1 MPKYVVLRI
10 PTENKPPDRSAAM
23 TTPNPDFKNIRHWR
37 GYQYQAFEELC
48 YQLRDPTPEG
58 AELVETGNPDGG
70 LEWYVTF
77 RNGIQWGWQAKF
89 SFDIDNILKEMEKS
103 LKTVVGK
110 RPNCRR
116 LTFCIPSKLSDAA
129 EEGKHKSARQ
139 KFEDRKRS
147 WKSRIPGAGR
157 VCIDLWSEGDLL
169 QRLVNHPGQ
178 RGIMR
183 FFWDKEV
190 FSPEWCE
197 RRMSIAHGVAGKRYT
212 PELHVDLPVSFAL
225 EGLAM
230 SKTYWRRFRD
240 VRNSVLFAMGKIQIS
255 RYAGLGMTC
264 KLHQLK
270 KKMDEW
276 QCATPERSTL
286 PQHLEPESLLALTQN
301 CMGLIPNVDQPRP
314 PEGQW
319 TRTHQLTEELA
330 RHLRSVKSCLSGF
343 RELMLSDASKAAA
356 SGALLL
362 KGSAGQGKTHLFC
375 DMGDRT
381 VKAKHPAVVILGSS
395 LSGRNVWSEIA
406 DQLGLGVVGSEEL
419 VSAMQAAAEASNA
432 PFLLLIDALNEAA
445 DPAAWREELPRLFAE
460 VAQNPWISVA
470 VSVRSTFL
478 DMVLPEGG
486 LNGNV
491 LQVEHPGFNGRES
504 EATERFFD
512 AFGLEQP
519 RIPLLMPEF
528 INPLFLKICCENM
541 SGNDPSAP
549 SLEEAHLS
557 QTFRQ
562 YLEWKG
568 KRIAEHLGM
577 DPGLR
582 PVQKTIDEFSKAL
595 VEANSN
601 NLPYEHASR
610 LIDASGHGRQWPDTL
625 FGQLLS
631 EGVLDDDWIWDFE
644 TGKRS
649 RVVRFTYQQL
659 SDYQVASVLLDPF
672 DGDAES
678 LRRALS
684 PGEPLHKT
692 LLDAPPSWIEAL
704 AVLVPERF
712 GIELLDTADWDLDTD
727 HRRVWTS
734 ALIKS
739 VHVRRPSAV
748 TERTIKLLADAQ
760 VDARDVVE
768 ISLSVATQPQHR
780 LNAYWLHERLKQ
792 MSMPYRDV
800 TWSRHIDNTLDGGGP
815 LDRLIRWASRS
826 RRPDCPPDVVELA
839 ATALAWTF
847 TSPNRTL
854 RDHATKAL
862 SQLLSEHLSVL
873 PTLISR
879 FAGVNDPYVIERLAV
894 ACHGAALCGGTAKP
908 QAVVCAAEE
917 LKRVVFADDQP
928 PNAIARD
935 AVRGIYEW
943 CLHNGWVDEHACKEA
958 LPPYSSDP
966 PEEPPTEE
974 QIRRDCDIRS
984 QDAESASLSYGQ
996 LLNSVFGMGD
1006 FGIYIIQSALRNF
1019 TSHPLDKTIPKG
1031 DTRVMFDA
1039 TWAQRWVFQ
1048 RVISLGWTPMRFAD
1062 FDLRVNRF
1070 MSRTDHKPERFGK
1083 KYQWMA
1089 FHELIARIADNFHMM
1104 PEYGGKPVIY
1114 EGPWQLSQR
1123 DIDPTLPPPR
1133 RTLNVDGESVVGKT
1147 FVGDG
1152 DHWWLPDGPRYSDD
1166 DPPASEGW
1174 GTDQSDVPEFKQL
1187 VRCQDG
1193 DGAKWVV
1200 LHAWYTWASGRPRE
1214 QIGHS
1219 RRREIWSHIYSW
1231 LVRPERRK
1239 MVVRYLEQRPLM
1251 GRWMPEG
1258 ASNTDAAYLGEL
1270 PWAISRDS
1278 SEDIWKPVQHS
1289 RDEEPIGPKVSPAW
1303 EEYNWEGHGRDC
1315 SINDGVQA
1323 WYPAHLLFDAGALTW
1338 NPGTREWRDRAGVT
1352 VAQFVESGGHRAL
1365 LVRED
1370 WLKRTLHSAGL
1381 DVVFGWLGEKRL
1393 LEKDGIVGDWTE
1405 ISAVAAFDRDRWIFG
1420 ERRLE
1425 TRRQQTKMCRAG
1437 VSNSASSTAQ

>member
-1 MPKYVVLRI
+1 
-10 PTENKPPDRSAAM
+10 M
-23 TTPNPDFKNIRHWR
+23 TTLNHDLKNIRQWSGSQH
-37 GYQYQAFEELC
+37 QAFEELC
-48 YQLRDPTPEG
+48 YQLRDPTPKG
-58 AELVETGNPDGG
+58 AELVKTGNPDGG
-70 LEWYVTF
+70 LEWYITF

-89 SFDIDNILKEMEKS
+89 SFDVDDLLKGMETS
-103 LKTVVGK
+103 LKTVVRK
-110 RPNCRR
+110 RKNCRR
-116 LTFCIPSKLSDAA
+116 LTFCIPFNLPDAVGA
-129 EEGKHKSARQ
+129 GKFKSARQ

-147 WKSRIPGAGR
+147 WKRRIPGADR
-157 VCIDLWSEGDLL
+157 VRIDLWSEGDLL
-169 QRLVNHPGQ
+169 QRLVGHPGQ

-183 FFWDKEV
+183 FFWDKDV
-190 FSPEWCE
+190 FSSKWCE
-197 RRMSIAHGVAGKRYT
+197 RRMSIAHGRAGMRYT
-212 PELHVDLPVSFAL
+212 PELHVGLPVSFAL

-230 SKTYWRRFRD
+230 SESYWRRFRD
-240 VRNSVLFAMGKIQIS
+240 DRNSILLAMEQIQIS
-255 RYAGLGMTC
+255 RYAGLGMTH
-264 KLHQLK
+264 KLHRLK
-270 KKMDEW
+270 RKMDEW
-276 QCATPERSTL
+276 QRATPEKSTL
-286 PQHLEPESLLALTQN
+286 PQRLEQKSLLDLTQD
-301 CMGLIPNVDQPRP
+301 CMCLIPNVDQSRP

-319 TRTHQLTEELA
+319 TQTQHLTEELA
-330 RHLRSVKSCLSGF
+330 HHLRSVKSGLNRF
-343 RELMLSDASKAAA
+343 QELLRSDASKAAA

-362 KGSAGQGKTHLFC
+362 KGPAGQGKTHLFC
-375 DMGDRT
+375 DMGDRA
-381 VKAKHPAVVILGSS
+381 VRAKRPAAVILGGR

-406 DQLGLGVVGSEEL
+406 KQMGLADVGSEVL
-419 VSAMQAAAEASNA
+419 ISAMHAAAEASNA
-432 PFLLLIDALNEAA
+432 PFLLLIDALNEAT
-445 DPAAWREELPRLFAE
+445 DPTAWREELPQLLAE

-486 LNGNV
+486 LSNV
-491 LQVEHPGFNGRES
+491 TEVEHPGFDGREL

-512 AFGLEQP
+512 AAGLEQP
-519 RIPLLMPEF
+519 RIPLLTPEF
-528 INPLFLKICCENM
+528 TNPLFLKLYCESL
-541 SGNDPSAP
+541 SGKGLSAP
-549 SLEEAHLS
+549 SLGEAHLS

-562 YLEWKG
+562 YLERKEE
-568 KRIAEHLGM
+568 RIAGRLQM
-577 DPGLR
+577 DQKMR
-582 PVQKTIDEFSKAL
+582 PVQKAIDEFSKEL
-595 VEANSN
+595 VNTKSD
-601 NLPYEHASR
+601 NLPYEAASN
-610 LIDASGHGRQWPDTL
+610 LIGAIDHEHYKWPDTL

-631 EGVLDDDWIWDFE
+631 EGVLDTDFVLDSE
-644 TGKRS
+644 TKES
-649 RVVRFTYQQL
+649 RHVVRFTYQRFA
-659 SDYQVASVLLDPF
+659 DYQAASILLDPF
-672 DGDAES
+672 DGDAGS

-684 PGEPLHKT
+684 PEAPLHQT
-692 LLDAPPSWIEAL
+692 LLDAPLSWIEAL

-712 GIELLDTADWDLDTD
+712 GIEFPDAADWDLDPNL
-727 HRRVWTS
+727 RRRWTS
-734 ALIKS
+734 ALTMS
-739 VHVRRPSAV
+739 VCVRRPSAV
-748 TERTIKLLADAQ
+748 TEQTIELLADAQ
-760 VDARDVVE
+760 VDARDAVE

-780 LNAYWLHERLKQ
+780 LNAYWLHEWLKQ
-792 MSMPYRDV
+792 MPMPDRDV

-826 RRPDCPPDVVELA
+826 RRPECPPDVVELA
-839 ATALAWTF
+839 AIVLAWTF
-847 TSPNRTL
+847 TSPNRIL

-879 FAGVNDPYVIERLAV
+879 FDGVDDLYVIERLAV
-894 ACHGAALCGGTAKP
+894 ACHGAALCGGTVNP
-908 QAVVCAAEE
+908 QVVVCAAEE

-928 PNAIARD
+928 PNFIARD

-943 CLHNGWVDEHACKEA
+943 CFHNGWVDEHAYKRV

-974 QIRRDCDIRS
+974 QIRRDCDSRS
-984 QDAESASLSYGQ
+984 QDAKPASLSYGQ

-1006 FGIYIIQSALRNF
+1006 FGIYIIQSAMDKF
-1019 TSHPLDKTIPKG
+1019 TPHPLDKTIPQG
-1031 DTRVMFDA
+1031 DARAMLNA

-1048 RVISLGWTPMRFAD
+1048 RVISLGWTPKRFGG
-1062 FDLRVNRF
+1062 FDEFVDYSNRLNQNP
-1070 MSRTDHKPERFGK
+1070 RTDHKPERFGK
-1083 KYQWMA
+1083 KYQWIA

-1123 DIDPTLPPPR
+1123 DIDPTLPPR
-1133 RTLNVDGESVVGKT
+1133 RTLNVDGESEVSRI
-1147 FVGDG
+1147 FAGDG
-1152 DHWWLPDGPRYSDD
+1152 YCRWLPDGPCYSDD

-1174 GTDQSDVPEFKQL
+1174 GTDQSDVPGFKQL
-1187 VRCQDG
+1187 VKWQDG
-1193 DGAKWVV
+1193 DGTKWVV
-1200 LHAWYTWASGRPRE
+1200 LHARYDWSSGRPWERT
-1214 QIGHS
+1214 GNS
-1219 RRREIWSHIYSW
+1219 RRREMWGHIYSW
-1231 LVRPERRK
+1231 LVRPEQRE
-1239 MVVRYLEQRPLM
+1239 MVVEYLERRSLM

-1258 ASNTDAAYLGEL
+1258 VSNTDAAYLGEL

-1370 WLKRTLHSAGL
+1370 WLKRTLHSANL

-1437 VSNSASSTAQ
+1437 VSNSASGTAQ